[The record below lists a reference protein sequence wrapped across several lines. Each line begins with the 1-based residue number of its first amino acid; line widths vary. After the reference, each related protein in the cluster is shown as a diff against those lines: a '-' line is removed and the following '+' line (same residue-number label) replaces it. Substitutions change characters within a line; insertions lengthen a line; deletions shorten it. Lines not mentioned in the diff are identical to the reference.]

1 MERVLTQEEV
11 DALLEGISE
20 GEIETGTKQP
30 PEGIVPFDFR
40 RQQRIIKGDMP
51 TLDVINEHFSQF
63 FKVSL
68 SMTINKTV
76 DVNPASVKVTKFGEF
91 MQTLPIPTSL
101 HIYRMDPLRGHI
113 LLVIGGRLAIS
124 IVELLLGGSV
134 EEHIKLE
141 GKTFTPIESQLVKKI
156 VFIALEDLEKAW
168 NPIFPIKIDYLR
180 SEFNPQFAG
189 IVMPTELVVI
199 IKFSL
204 EIAEIEDSITLC
216 IPYSTIEPI
225 REKLCARFQS
235 DQLERDNTWVERL
248 EKEIKQTKAEVCV
261 ELAKTTLKVKDLLS
275 LKKGDIIK
283 LNKDIKSPLTLKVE
297 GIPKFL
303 GYAGVLKGNK
313 AFKINSEI

>member
-20 GEIETGTKQP
+20 GEIETETKQP
-30 PEGIVPFDFR
+30 PEGVRPFDFT
-40 RQQRIIKGDMP
+40 RQQRIIKADMP

-68 SMTINKTV
+68 SMILNKTV
-76 DVNPASVKVTKFGEF
+76 DVSPASVKVTRFGEF
-91 MQTLPIPTSL
+91 MQTLPLPTSL
-101 HIYRMDPLRGHI
+101 HIYRMNPLRGHI
-113 LLVIGGRLAIS
+113 LMVIGARLAVS
-124 IVELLLGGSV
+124 MVELLLGGSV

-141 GKTFTPIESQLVKKI
+141 GKTFTPIENRLIKQI
-156 VFIALEDLEKAW
+156 VFKILADLEKAW
-168 NPIFPIKIDYLR
+168 KPVFPIKIDYLR
-180 SEFNPQFAG
+180 SEFNPQFAR
-189 IVMPTELVVI
+189 IVMPAELVVI
-199 IKFSL
+199 TKFSV
-204 EIAEIEDSITLC
+204 EIAEIEDSITIC
-216 IPYSTIEPI
+216 IPYSSVEPI

-235 DQLERDNTWVERL
+235 DQLERDNTWIERL
-248 EKEIKQTKAEVCV
+248 EKEIKETKAEVCV
-261 ELAKTTLKVKDLLS
+261 ELAKTTLEVKDLLS

>member
-20 GEIETGTKQP
+20 GEIETETKQP
-30 PEGIVPFDFR
+30 PEGVRPFDFT
-40 RQQRIIKGDMP
+40 RQQRIIKADMP

-68 SMTINKTV
+68 SMILNKTV
-76 DVNPASVKVTKFGEF
+76 DVSPASVKVTRFGEF
-91 MQTLPIPTSL
+91 MQTLPLPTSL
-101 HIYRMDPLRGHI
+101 HIYRMNPLRGHI
-113 LLVIGGRLAIS
+113 LMVIGARLAVS
-124 IVELLLGGSV
+124 MVELLLGGSV

-141 GKTFTPIESQLVKKI
+141 GKTFTPIENRLIKQI
-156 VFIALEDLEKAW
+156 VFKILADLEKAW
-168 NPIFPIKIDYLR
+168 KPVFPIKIDYLR
-180 SEFNPQFAG
+180 SEFNPQFAR
-189 IVMPTELVVI
+189 IVMPAELVVI
-199 IKFSL
+199 TKFSV
-204 EIAEIEDSITLC
+204 EIAEIEDSITIC
-216 IPYSTIEPI
+216 IPYSSVEPI

-235 DQLERDNTWVERL
+235 DQLERDNTWIERL
-248 EKEIKQTKAEVCV
+248 EKEIKETKAEVCV
-261 ELAKTTLKVKDLLS
+261 ELAKTTLQVKDLLS

-303 GYAGVLKGNK
+303 GYAGVLKGNM

>member
-20 GEIETGTKQP
+20 GEIETETKQP
-30 PEGIVPFDFR
+30 PEGVRPFDFT
-40 RQQRIIKGDMP
+40 RQQRIIKADMP

-68 SMTINKTV
+68 SMTLNKTV
-76 DVNPASVKVTKFGEF
+76 DVSPASVKVTRFGEF
-91 MQTLPIPTSL
+91 MQTLPLPTSL
-101 HIYRMDPLRGHI
+101 HIYRMNPLRGHI
-113 LLVIGGRLAIS
+113 LMVIGARLAVS
-124 IVELLLGGSV
+124 MVELLLGGSV

-141 GKTFTPIESQLVKKI
+141 GKTFTPIENRLIKQI
-156 VFIALEDLEKAW
+156 VFKILADLEKAW
-168 NPIFPIKIDYLR
+168 KPVFPIKIDYLR
-180 SEFNPQFAG
+180 SEFNPQFAR
-189 IVMPTELVVI
+189 IVMPAELVVI
-199 IKFSL
+199 TKFSV
-204 EIAEIEDSITLC
+204 EIAEIEDSITIC
-216 IPYSTIEPI
+216 IPYSSVEPI

-235 DQLERDNTWVERL
+235 DQLERDNTWIERL
-248 EKEIKQTKAEVCV
+248 EKEIKETKAEVCV

>member
-1 MERVLTQEEV
+1 VERVLTQEEV

-20 GEIETGTKQP
+20 GEIETETKQP
-30 PEGIVPFDFR
+30 PEGVRPFDFTK
-40 RQQRIIKGDMP
+40 QQRIIRGDMP

-63 FKVSL
+63 FRTSL
-68 SMTINKTV
+68 SMTLNKTI
-76 DVNPASVKVTKFGEF
+76 DVNIASVKVTRFGEF
-91 MQTLPIPTSL
+91 MQTLPLPTSL
-101 HIYRMDPLRGHI
+101 HIFRMNPLRG
-113 LLVIGGRLAIS
+113 LTLMVIGGRLAIS

-141 GKTFTPIESQLVKKI
+141 GRTFTPIESRLIKQI
-156 VFIALEDLEKAW
+156 VFKILADLEKAW
-168 NPIFPIKIDYLR
+168 KPVFPIKIGYLR

-189 IVMPTELVVI
+189 IVIPTELVIVI
-199 IKFSL
+199 KYSVEIGEIK
-204 EIAEIEDSITLC
+204 DSITLC
-216 IPYSTIEPI
+216 IPYSSIEPI

-235 DQLERDNTWVERL
+235 DQLERDNTWIERL
-248 EKEIKQTKAEVCV
+248 EKEIKETKVEVCV
-261 ELAKTTLKVKDLLS
+261 ELANTTLEVKDLLN

-303 GYAGVLKGNK
+303 GCAGVLRGNK